1 MAEAPRNDSQEEPQ
15 ATAQTPQP
23 RTKPKS
29 ESKPVRFL
37 RRTTAFILSA
47 AIVGV
52 IVVGGANV
60 VWQMALHVT

>member
-1 MAEAPRNDSQEEPQ
+1 MAEAPRNDPQEEPQ
-15 ATAQTPQP
+15 APAQAPKPQA
-23 RTKPKS
+23 KPKGES
-29 ESKPVRFL
+29 EPVRFL